1 MSLLVLTNN
10 TSSININ
17 PPEVITL
24 EIGLTPAGARG
35 QQGIQGEQGEKGDP
49 FLYVDFTAEQLAL
62 LKGEAFTYA
71 DFTPEQISA
80 LKGDKGDAFT
90 YSDFT
95 TEQLAA
101 LKGDKGDKGEVGD
114 RGLQGAQGLQGI
126 QGIKGDKGDPV
137 PITTSLGQSQTQ
149 AVSQKLLTDV
159 LGDIDTV
166 LTNLNGV

>member
-35 QQGIQGEQGEKGDP
+35 LHGLQGEQGEKGDP
-49 FLYVDFTAEQLAL
+49 FLYADFTAEQLAL

-80 LKGDKGDAFT
+80 LKGDKGET
-90 YSDFT
+90 GST
-95 TEQLAA
+95 
-101 LKGDKGDKGEVGD
+101 
-114 RGLQGAQGLQGI
+114 
-126 QGIKGDKGDPV
+126 P
-137 PITTSLGQSQTQ
+137 PITSTYGQSATE
-149 AVSQKLLTDV
+149 AVSQKLLTDAV
-159 LGDIDTV
+159 GDIES
-166 LTNLNGV
+166 LLISINGV